1 MTTYC
6 TPISASIRA
15 EISPVKAP
23 DSAQWQ
29 FSAPTPML
37 VPLVASRAVSRLV

>member
-1 MTTYC
+1 MMTYS
-6 TPISASIRA
+6 TPISASMSA

-23 DSAQWQ
+23 DFSQWQ

-37 VPLVASRAVSRLV
+37 VPSVSASAVSRLV